1 MNVTSNL
8 ALQEI
13 HNIADFLKKN
23 PDRTSPDVLAVVEA
37 VENGGGAFLAQNLE
51 TKEQAG
57 MLIAAAHYSSLLRLD
72 IDLLK
77 TEKEQQHMEIVA
89 ARDQGQKYAADNH
102 ALRKQIDAD
111 AFKNDWKFNVCEKDP
126 VSVYVQDYCLI
137 CEGNEEYTPTD
148 FEMCMIVD
156 ALHGFESEQDKEIQV
171 LRTKV
176 AELEASQAMA
186 VQAVQ
191 HFVAFTNTVL
201 PQIGKISVDVFALNE
216 GLMLGGQFLK
226 SVAKKPDAVLEN
238 QS

>member
-57 MLIAAAHYSSLLRLD
+57 MLIAAAHYSSLLRL
-72 IDLLK
+72 
-77 TEKEQQHMEIVA
+77 
-89 ARDQGQKYAADNH
+89 N
-102 ALRKQIDAD
+102 IDALKAELAERSKD
-111 AFKNDWKFNVCEKDP
+111 DFKKGWGFNVCEKDP
-126 VSVYVQDYCLI
+126 VSVYAEDYFLF
-137 CEGNEEYTPTD
+137 CEGDVEYTPTD
-148 FEMCMIVD
+148 FERCMIVD
-156 ALHGFESEQDKEIQV
+156 ALHGYESEQDKEIQA

-191 HFVAFTNTVL
+191 HLVAFTNTVL

-216 GLMLGGQFLK
+216 GLMFGGQFLK
-226 SVAKKPDAVLEN
+226 SVAKKPDAVLETAK
-238 QS
+238 